1 PHEPR
6 ARLRRRD
13 RSGEVLARFR
23 TFLVGRRREQRVARL
38 EVCIEPAV
46 REAGLLHHVG
56 DPDAFVAVLA
66 NGARRRAQNPLAGF
80 LLLGAGLDSCHM
92 TYIIFARIGLCQ
104 ALLGIRLR
112 TGSKARRRPGFQPRE
127 WLRSDCAREEADS
140 ARVPVG
146 SQGRLRGYWWG
157 AGQIPTTCRKDP
169 SSSSLGATGLRRTPM
184 ARELWLDVD
193 HRLGPPSKRPS

>member
-1 PHEPR
+1 MLR
-6 ARLRRRD
+6 KSSVFFFSSRRRHTRWTGD
-13 RSGEVLARFR
+13 WSSDVCSSDLRSGEVLARFR

-92 TYIIFARIGLCQ
+92 TYIIFAKIGLCQ

-127 WLRSDCAREEADS
+127 LLRSDCAREEADS

-146 SQGRLRGYWWG
+146 PSQ
-157 AGQIPTTCRKDP
+157 
-169 SSSSLGATGLRRTPM
+169 SS
-184 ARELWLDVD
+184 
-193 HRLGPPSKRPS
+193 PP

>member
-1 PHEPR
+1 MMLVIFAVKKTSPPRCER
-6 ARLRRRD
+6 ARALPCECVWKAAPRRR
-13 RSGEVLARFR
+13 LAPGLR

-104 ALLGIRLR
+104 ALLGIRQR
-112 TGSKARRRPGFQPRE
+112 TGSKARRRPG
-127 WLRSDCAREEADS
+127 
-140 ARVPVG
+140 
-146 SQGRLRGYWWG
+146 
-157 AGQIPTTCRKDP
+157 
-169 SSSSLGATGLRRTPM
+169 
-184 ARELWLDVD
+184 
-193 HRLGPPSKRPS
+193 